1 MIGIFVKFVIRA
13 MRNSVKVLL
22 HQYRWRLTFHEM
34 VATEWKEW
42 SRRLAQ
48 DVFLDRSWRLSRL
61 KAVSITLMR
70 HLYLCLSL
78 QLCRLVYVVNAAAT
92 VICPT
97 SVFRPP
103 KFLPMSVNIALLT
116 RCRPTLSLLNLFFF
130 YFERRSWSNLYS
142 RYVIMVQKNWGS
154 VRFEFFAS
162 TKTVSSVL
170 FGSIWVRKT
179 FVSFMSTDCT
189 TSKMQCW

>member
-1 MIGIFVKFVIRA
+1 MFRKKSTFFLITPRKTKRLEWEFQIIELRQCWLCGSKMIGIFVKFVIRA

-142 RYVIMVQKNWGS
+142 RYVIMVQK
-154 VRFEFFAS
+154 
-162 TKTVSSVL
+162 
-170 FGSIWVRKT
+170 
-179 FVSFMSTDCT
+179 
-189 TSKMQCW
+189 